1 MRLICASCSEVAST
15 ARLNVCSTHP
25 RSGSHLAIVTSGS
38 VGPRP
43 MHHQHYFCE
52 RVVVVL
58 SGSIYYYREPQPPTV
73 GRTFENP
80 DRAKVCTTH
89 YQEPMSPGVLLG
101 HPLASPT
108 FTVPTSVR
116 LLGFPDGWQ
125 LRVQDSSTASS
136 CPQSRACTRYAN
148 RQVCRTGRRTELQE
162 RLRVVFLGNGAAAW
176 HAGRPKGC
184 PLSDKVTLVASSSL
198 SAAKGSHRTWALP
211 IRTFPQLSSPS
222 TISQGRLHLLPWQ
235 TPVPRGGYMSTPHN
249 WRRTCE

>member
-43 MHHQHYFCE
+43 MHHQHFCE

-89 YQEPMSPGVLLG
+89 YQEPMSPAYYLGILSLL
-101 HPLASPT
+101 
-108 FTVPTSVR
+108 
-116 LLGFPDGWQ
+116 Q
-125 LRVQDSSTASS
+125 LSQ
-136 CPQSRACTRYAN
+136 C
-148 RQVCRTGRRTELQE
+148 
-162 RLRVVFLGNGAAAW
+162 RLRSDCWDFQMAGSLEFRTPVPLHPVLNRGPAHVTLTGKCAVPAGEPNFRKGCVSSSWGMGQLPGTQGAQ
-176 HAGRPKGC
+176 GC

-235 TPVPRGGYMSTPHN
+235 TPVPRGAYMSTPHN